1 MFEESTRTFRERCR
15 AVNIPVDEM
24 IEGGT
29 LAVEEVEPLEQSPEE
44 FAAAVREEV
53 ESRDV
58 DFVMLDGIDG
68 YRLSLQGDDDELQR
82 KLNALGR
89 YLKAMGV
96 TAVFVDATDS
106 VTGEFRPTSS
116 GVSYLAD
123 NIVFLRYL
131 EVGGELR
138 KAIGIL
144 KQRTS
149 DFERSLREFA
159 ITEYGISVGEPLSD
173 LRGILSG
180 SPEFVGPSA
189 GHDPAGGAG
198 GADGDQGG

>member
-1 MFEESTRTFRERCR
+1 
-15 AVNIPVDEM
+15 
-24 IEGGT
+24 
-29 LAVEEVEPLEQSPEE
+29 
-44 FAAAVREEV
+44 
-53 ESRDV
+53 
-58 DFVMLDGIDG
+58 MLDGIDG
-68 YRLSLQGDDDELQR
+68 YRLSLQGGDTDLRR

-89 YLKAMGV
+89 YLKDMGV

-106 VTGEFRPTSS
+106 VTGEFQPTTS

-123 NIVFLRYL
+123 NIVFLRYI
-131 EVGGELR
+131 EVGGELH

-159 ITEYGISVGEPLSD
+159 ITEYGISVGEPLSN

-180 SPEFVGPSA
+180 SPEFVEPSL
-189 GHDPAGGAG
+189 DTERQTDRGA
-198 GADGDQGG
+198 